1 MPSMTECL
9 IQCWLSILTWSKTVR
24 PGATSTKTFQS
35 LSGQPQWRACPP
47 DWQSITAEPPRNWS
61 NSLTKRARKR
71 LQKWQAERTNHLTH
85 FAVEVFN
92 KSRGIQS
99 FNRRVEKVCVK
110 RMESTVGLAR
120 LRRQNYTS
128 RHCSQQSSVL
138 QMKSKA
144 NTQRYSDTQGLGKK
158 AHFTQWIKRPMSK
171 IKRGLS
177 EKLQS

>member
-1 MPSMTECL
+1 M
-9 IQCWLSILTWSKTVR
+9 
-24 PGATSTKTFQS
+24 
-35 LSGQPQWRACPP
+35 
-47 DWQSITAEPPRNWS
+47 
-61 NSLTKRARKR
+61 
-71 LQKWQAERTNHLTH
+71 
-85 FAVEVFN
+85 FN

-144 NTQRYSDTQGLGKK
+144 NTQRYSDTQSLGKEQLAELHTLRNELK
-158 AHFTQWIKRPMSK
+158 APSK
-171 IKRGLS
+171 ITQAGTVWKAPKLRDQRGGTVYLGASIGRTLNICSTLHQMSFPEAAHEGQPGRPLAFSFTLS
-177 EKLQS
+177 QQDIAKLCTVEPCDINDDPCHWPASSS

>member
-1 MPSMTECL
+1 M
-9 IQCWLSILTWSKTVR
+9 
-24 PGATSTKTFQS
+24 
-35 LSGQPQWRACPP
+35 
-47 DWQSITAEPPRNWS
+47 
-61 NSLTKRARKR
+61 
-71 LQKWQAERTNHLTH
+71 TH

-128 RHCSQQSSVL
+128 SHCSQQSSVL

-144 NTQRYSDTQGLGKK
+144 NTQRYSDTQSLGKEQLAELHTLRNELK
-158 AHFTQWIKRPMSK
+158 APSK
-171 IKRGLS
+171 ITQAGTV
-177 EKLQS
+177 